1 MEINVTDDAVDDIDS
16 YMKAPKGVLILSDV
30 RIGRM
35 KVGKM
40 VIQGADA
47 AQSALDVIRHSFEN
61 TRRVRTKRSGTRH
74 ADALPL
80 GSPARMLSV
89 EVADYVSHLKRRRLK
104 NGTIAAVTRTLR
116 VLLAACGDIVVSNIT
131 TEHIYCAW
139 DLLTWASPGDIWD
152 EYQRA
157 VPPKDILAKVR
168 RPDGRPAASKTLE
181 KHRRFLTTFFK
192 KLQTTGAIYQSPMAG
207 FGKLPND
214 LRRPANSVVR
224 YFSEQDLKKIF
235 EPGTF
240 IPWAKKYPHRWWC
253 PILALY
259 TGARINEIAQLK
271 LCDVF
276 EKAGRWWI
284 AIQITDDAEAPDKT
298 HSASSQSLK
307 GASAIR
313 TIPIH
318 PRLQQAG
325 FLEFVQDMHVCGHE
339 RLFPNLPAGTNKE
352 TKESNRRYGSGIG
365 RQFGAYLKD
374 LKFGVGIGFHAF
386 RHVFITHLSKKR
398 VHDSDLALLT
408 GHSKGNDYPVLQ
420 VYKHPDEVLDDQAK
434 WDAIVKFTPD
444 VEVPKY
450 RKGQFREALSD
461 PSKFYPPL
469 KTKDTA

>member
-16 YMKAPKGVLILSDV
+16 YMKAPKGVLILADV

-61 TRRVRTKRSGTRH
+61 TRRVRTKRLGTRH

-89 EVADYVSHLKRRRLK
+89 EIADYVGHLKRRRLK
-104 NGTIAAVTRTLR
+104 KDTIDAVTRTLR
-116 VLLAACGDIVVSNIT
+116 VLLAACGDTVVSNIT
-131 TEHIYCAW
+131 TEHIYLAW
-139 DLLTWASPGDIWD
+139 DLLTWASPGDIW
-152 EYQRA
+152 ELHLKS
-157 VPPKDILAKVR
+157 VPPEDMLAQVR

-259 TGARINEIAQLK
+259 TGARINEVAQLK

-307 GASAIR
+307 GVSAIR

-352 TKESNRRYGSGIG
+352 TKESNRRYGSAIG

-398 VHDSDLALLT
+398 VHDGDLALLT

-469 KTKDTA
+469 KQ

>member
-1 MEINVTDDAVDDIDS
+1 METSVSNELLEAVEAYADV
-16 YMKAPKGVLILSDV
+16 PEGVFVLTDV
-30 RIGRM
+30 RVGRV
-35 KVGKM
+35 KAGKM
-40 VIQGADA
+40 VINGRA
-47 AQSALDVIRHSFEN
+47 AAHSASEFIRGTLESS
-61 TRRVRTKRSGTRH
+61 RRVRTKQAGTRH
-74 ADALPL
+74 ANALPL
-80 GSPARMLSV
+80 GSPARSLSV
-89 EVADYVSHLKRRRLK
+89 EIADYLGHLKRRRLK
-104 NGTIAAVTRTLR
+104 KETISDTTRTLR
-116 VLLAACGDIVVSNIT
+116 VLLVACGDIVVSLVT
-131 TEHIYCAW
+131 TEHIYHAW
-139 DLLTWASPGDIWD
+139 DLLTWAKPGAIWD
-152 EYQRA
+152 LHLKSVASQ
-157 VPPKDILAKVR
+157 DMLAQIR

-192 KLQTTGAIYQSPMAG
+192 KLHTTGAILQSPMAA

-214 LRRPANSVVR
+214 LSRPANSIVR
-224 YFSEQDLKKIF
+224 YFSEDDLRRIF

-240 IPWAKKYPHRWWC
+240 IPWAKKLPHRWWC

-284 AIQITDDAEAPDKT
+284 AIQITDDAEAPDKS
-298 HSASSQSLK
+298 HLASSQSLK

-313 TIPIH
+313 TIPVH
-318 PRLQQAG
+318 PKLQDAG

-339 RLFPNLPAGTNKE
+339 RLFPNLPAGTHKE
-352 TKESNRRYGSGIG
+352 TGESKRRYGSAIG
-365 RQFGAYLKD
+365 RQFGVYLKE
-374 LKFGVGIGFHAF
+374 LEFGTGIGFHAF

-420 VYKHPDEVLDDQAK
+420 VYKHPAEVLDDQAK
-434 WDAIVKFTPD
+434 WDAIVKFTPS
-444 VEVPKY
+444 VEMPRY

-469 KTKDTA
+469 KR